1 MRQEI
6 ILILCVLLGLFCI
19 FYARVVWY
27 QSNWNNQTLP
37 SFAHDKK
44 VTIEGKIIADP
55 DRRDTSLHVNV
66 EVGTVNG
73 EEAEG
78 TLIAFFP
85 PDTKLEYGQYVTA
98 KGTLRLPD
106 PFETDNGGTF
116 DYPHYLQVK
125 GISAMLTSASLV
137 SSTSAVFSLRGFLF
151 SLKHSFNQSLERIFA
166 PPHGALMQGII
177 LGERRGIPDTL
188 NHAFI
193 VASLIHIVVLS
204 GHVFTLII
212 DAVVRMLS
220 FLSKKPRYILA
231 GLFCVLFI
239 MMVGATSVAL
249 RAGLMAGIGMLAR
262 FYNRPDDALRALI
275 AAVIIMGLLNPPALL
290 WDTSFILSVLATFG
304 LVTLS
309 PLIERWLQW
318 IPERFEL
325 RGIATSTLSVQIFI
339 LPMLLYYTGTLSYF
353 GLPANVVALPILPW
367 AMLLG
372 FIAGLFGMLPGFF
385 GLVLAFVP
393 AFFAQLLLQWIIFIA
408 KIVESIPYSS
418 SVVHAFPLWVALLCY
433 VPLTVL
439 SIWTVFRIVPQRVP
453 NSNS

>member
-1 MRQEI
+1 MRRI
-6 ILILCVLLGLFCI
+6 FLITAMCAGLLCI
-19 FYARVVWY
+19 FIARVEVY
-27 QSNWNNQTLP
+27 VSDWNSQTLP
-37 SFAHDKK
+37 SFAHDAK
-44 VTIEGKIIADP
+44 VTIEGNIIADP
-55 DRRDTSLHVNV
+55 DRRDTSLHANV
-66 EVGTVNG
+66 EVETVNG
-73 EEAEG
+73 EMAKG

-85 PDTKLEYGQYVTA
+85 PDTKLEYGQRIVA

-116 DYPHYLQVK
+116 DYQHYLQVK

-137 SSTSAVFSLRGFLF
+137 SNTPAAFSLRGFLF
-151 SLKHSFNQSLERIFA
+151 SLKHSFNKSLERIFA

-193 VASLIHIVVLS
+193 AASLIHIVVLS

-231 GLFCVLFI
+231 GLFCILFI

-262 FYNRPDDALRALI
+262 FYNRSEDALRALI

-309 PLIERWLQW
+309 PLVEKWLYW
-318 IPERFEL
+318 IPTRFEL
-325 RGIATSTLSVQIFI
+325 RGIATSTLAVQIFI

-353 GLPANVVALPILPW
+353 GLPANVIALPVLPW

-372 FIAGLFGMLPGFF
+372 FLAGLFGMLPGTF
-385 GLVLAFVP
+385 GLILAFVP

-408 KIVESIPYSS
+408 KIVESIPYSAS
-418 SVVHAFPLWVALLCY
+418 IVHAFPLWAAFLCY
-433 VPLTVL
+433 VPLTL
-439 SIWTVFRIVPQRVP
+439 LAIWTVFRIVPQRAT